1 MAVAHPLVE
10 RLRRGGELAV
20 EPKQAWTPVAEFA
33 TAGVDAV
40 NFGPGDPE
48 YAHRDDE
55 RVEVASLVRSFELMS
70 AFLTN
75 AAAMEA

>member
-1 MAVAHPLVE
+1 M
-10 RLRRGGELAV
+10 
-20 EPKQAWTPVAEFA
+20 AEFA

-55 RVEVASLVRSFELMS
+55 RVEVASLVRSFERAER